1 MPELASILEREGDTV
16 DLEPGGYDRL
26 LRRHDRR
33 RRNRRIGSALLAFAI
48 AATTIGYAYAV
59 FHRGTEPIPMNQITS
74 RNVGRLG
81 LAWSAG
87 SISTGDEGSPTVRDG
102 IVYAAVGAG
111 GVQTGFADIQ
121 AFPAQCSATGGSC
134 HPEWTTSRPVENGH
148 SRIVVGERSVYAL
161 ATAVSAP
168 PPGFNSYQID
178 AYPRSCGADR
188 CRPIWTTPTVNVSQ
202 AGGMSPIAEIDG
214 ILYVRVGS
222 TLRAYAPSC
231 GRSVCEPI
239 WTGRNVGPP
248 TIVNRRA
255 VVRTS
260 SGVAAFASACWV
272 ARGPACQA
280 IWTAHIHL
288 EAPPSQLPP
297 PVVANGRVLLDDARG
312 VLAFP
317 IDCEGSCSPD
327 WHANV
332 PSGPGFEPVVANGMM
347 FSAANGGSD
356 LYAFSIDCPEA
367 SGAGTCDPAWVG
379 HTDEGVGFAPLVVD
393 GRVVVASSFGN
404 SLTAFPVSCAGE
416 CATAWSAQLDDSIT
430 FAPTASNDLV
440 LVSGL
445 GSVSAFAA
453 ACAAPCDPIFHWDV
467 PEGTPETSP
476 IVEGDSLIIVGGSTM
491 YALRLGAAA
500 PEAETSRSW
509 AGQTA
514 IVPLAVAV
522 AALVMVAATRRRRR
536 AFP

>member
-87 SISTGDEGSPTVRDG
+87 SISTADEGSPTVRDG
-102 IVYAAVGAG
+102 IVYAVVETTAVS
-111 GVQTGFADIQ
+111 GVVQG
-121 AFPAQCSATGGSC
+121 FPAACPATGGLC
-134 HPEWTTSRPVENGH
+134 NPEWSTSRPIETEHAG
-148 SRIVVGERSVYAL
+148 IVVGKRSVYTLESLSSTHPFA
-161 ATAVSAP
+161 
-168 PPGFNSYQID
+168 GFNSYRID
-178 AYPRSCGADR
+178 ADPRSCGADR
-188 CRPIWTTPTVNVSQ
+188 CRPSWTTRIVYVRQ
-202 AGGMSPIAEIDG
+202 AGGMNPVAEIG
-214 ILYVRVGS
+214 RILYVRVGS
-222 TLRAYAPSC
+222 RLQAYAPSC

-248 TIVNRRA
+248 TIVNGRA

-260 SGVAAFASACWV
+260 SGVATFSSACWE
-272 ARGPACQA
+272 ARGPACHA
-280 IWTAHIHL
+280 IWTARIDVGA
-288 EAPPSQLPP
+288 APAQLPP
-297 PVVANGRVLLDDARG
+297 PVVADGHVLVDDPRG

-317 IDCEGSCSPD
+317 IDCGSSCTPD

-332 PSGPGFEPVVANGMM
+332 PTGPGFEPVVANGTM
-347 FSAANGGSD
+347 FTAANGGSD
-356 LYAFSIDCPEA
+356 LYAFSIDCSEA
-367 SGAGTCDPAWVG
+367 SGAGTCEPAWVG
-379 HTDEGVGFAPLVVD
+379 HAADGVGFAPLVSD
-393 GRVVVASSFGN
+393 GHVLVASALGSE
-404 SLTAFPVSCAGE
+404 LTAFPVSCAGE
-416 CATAWSAQLDDSIT
+416 CVPAWSAQLDDSIT
-430 FAPTASNDLV
+430 FAPIASNDLV

-445 GSVSAFAA
+445 GSVSAYTA
-453 ACAAPCDPIFHWDV
+453 ACTSPCDPVFHWGL
-467 PEGTPETSP
+467 PGGTPETSP
-476 IVEGDSLIIVGGSTM
+476 FVEGDSMIIVGGNTM

-500 PEAETSRSW
+500 PEAERSRSW
-509 AGQTA
+509 TRQPA
-514 IVPLAVAV
+514 IVPLLVAGAV
-522 AALVMVAATRRRRR
+522 LVMVAATRRRRR